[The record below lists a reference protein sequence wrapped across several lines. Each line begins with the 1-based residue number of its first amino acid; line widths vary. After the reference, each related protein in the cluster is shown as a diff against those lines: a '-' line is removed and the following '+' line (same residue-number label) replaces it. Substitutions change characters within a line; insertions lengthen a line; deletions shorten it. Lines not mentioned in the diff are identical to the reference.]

1 MKKIQIAII
10 DNGVYADHIAFK
22 ESKPVVVEI
31 SNDNCGENE
40 NGHGT
45 AIYNIIKKITSI
57 ADIINFNISNINNE
71 IEQQSLVDCL
81 ENIYNNY
88 KDVNVVN
95 ISMGVNIVDNINELQ
110 MICEKLY
117 ARGTIIVC
125 AFDNAGA
132 ISYPAGFRNVI
143 GVTGD
148 PNCYRIDDFTYF
160 EDNIVNIGAKSDLQR
175 LAWHNPPY
183 IFLEG
188 NSFACAHVTVQT
200 ALFMNEGAKTL
211 RDILDKFKE
220 KSIITYS
227 DSYIT
232 NDKISLFNITKA
244 VLFPFNKEMHSLIRF
259 KDLLSFD
266 IVDVYDSKY
275 SFNVGSNTAHIMK
288 SNVESYKIKSINSID
303 WNTFDTI
310 ILGHL
315 DKLSSLI
322 NKNNYI
328 QEIVDA
334 AVEHNKQIFA
344 FDNLYPKIDYDKLYC
359 PVITKNDLPP
369 NRVGK
374 LFRITKPVIGV
385 YGTSSVQGKF
395 TLQLEMR
402 KRFLDAGYV
411 VGQIGTEPQSQLFGI
426 DCSFPIGYNSS
437 VYLENHEM
445 IQYLNNSIN
454 EMCNKDCDIIITGSQ
469 SSVLPYDVGN
479 LRMFPLR
486 QYSFLMGT
494 QPDAVILCINPFDD
508 DDYIQRSIKFI
519 EATVNCKVIALCV
532 FPMDQKNDWTGLY
545 GKKTMLSIEK
555 FDLLKMRFA
564 EVYKMPLYLLSDE
577 RDMDILF
584 EQVVGYFSE

>member
-1 MKKIQIAII
+1 M
-10 DNGVYADHIAFK
+10 
-22 ESKPVVVEI
+22 
-31 SNDNCGENE
+31 
-40 NGHGT
+40 
-45 AIYNIIKKITSI
+45 
-57 ADIINFNISNINNE
+57 
-71 IEQQSLVDCL
+71 
-81 ENIYNNY
+81 
-88 KDVNVVN
+88 
-95 ISMGVNIVDNINELQ
+95 
-110 MICEKLY
+110 
-117 ARGTIIVC
+117 
-125 AFDNAGA
+125 
-132 ISYPAGFRNVI
+132 
-143 GVTGD
+143 
-148 PNCYRIDDFTYF
+148 
-160 EDNIVNIGAKSDLQR
+160 
-175 LAWHNPPY
+175 
-183 IFLEG
+183 EG